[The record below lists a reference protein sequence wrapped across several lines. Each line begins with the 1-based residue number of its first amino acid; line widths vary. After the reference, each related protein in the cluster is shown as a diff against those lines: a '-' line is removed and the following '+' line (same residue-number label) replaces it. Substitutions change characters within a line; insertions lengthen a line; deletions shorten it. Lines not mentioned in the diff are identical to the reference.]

1 MNDANDVMTSI
12 YDTLIHLRYPHIT
25 NAESKDLEATILSG
39 ENRICLLSWLL
50 TEKSPTINAHL
61 ERLKD
66 VALEDQLFEIYS
78 HIGICNNKDILLG
91 KCSLKEQL
99 PTLGLLLD
107 FMKEVHVKPLIN
119 KNETE
124 RTLVDIIKLY
134 IDDINQTPSLSVKP
148 KLSYAEGIKYF
159 EESKTEMSSDDC
171 GDIKTNLAKDSYVET
186 DDRLINDEQKAL
198 FEKEKEKFIEAFQ
211 TISSWPV
218 QTRNLDKDISDSI
231 CSNIKSICSDFYTLK
246 KVLQAKDEICN
257 MKNLAKGL
265 PKTTTPLNK
274 VIEDIVIYNEEL
286 ENWSMTNNSV
296 D

>member
-1 MNDANDVMTSI
+1 MNDTNDVMTNI

-50 TEKSPTINAHL
+50 TEKSPSINAHL

-66 VALEDQLFEIYS
+66 VALEDQLFEYYS
-78 HIGICNNKDILLG
+78 QIGICNNKDILLG

-99 PTLGLLLD
+99 PTLRLLLD
-107 FMKEVHVKPLIN
+107 FMKEVHMKPFVNI
-119 KNETE
+119 NETE
-124 RTLVDIIKLY
+124 RTLHDIIKLY
-134 IDDINQTPSLSVKP
+134 IDDVDQIPSLSVKP
-148 KLSYAEGIKYF
+148 KVSYAESIKYF
-159 EESKTEMSSDDC
+159 KESETEMLSNDC
-171 GDIKTNLAKDSYVET
+171 GDIKTNLDEDSCVET
-186 DDRLINDEQKAL
+186 DDRLINDKQNTL

-218 QTRNLDKDISDSI
+218 QTRNLDKNISDSI
-231 CSNIKSICSDFYTLK
+231 CSDIKSVCSDFNTLK

-257 MKNLAKGL
+257 KKNLAAL

>member
-1 MNDANDVMTSI
+1 MNDTNDVMTSI

-50 TEKSPTINAHL
+50 TEKSPSINAHL

-66 VALEDQLFEIYS
+66 DALEDQLFEYYS
-78 HIGICNNKDILLG
+78 QIGICNNKDILLG

-99 PTLGLLLD
+99 PTLRLLLD
-107 FMKEVHVKPLIN
+107 FMKEIHMKPFVNII
-119 KNETE
+119 ETE
-124 RTLVDIIKLY
+124 KTLHDIIKLY
-134 IDDINQTPSLSVKP
+134 IDDVDQISSFSVKP
-148 KLSYAEGIKYF
+148 KVSYTESIKYF
-159 EESKTEMSSDDC
+159 KESEAEILSNDC
-171 GDIKTNLAKDSYVET
+171 GDIKTNLDENSYVET
-186 DDRLINDEQKAL
+186 DDKLINDKQNIL

-218 QTRNLDKDISDSI
+218 QIRNLDKNISDSI
-231 CSNIKSICSDFYTLK
+231 CSDIKSICSDFKTLK

-257 MKNLAKGL
+257 MKNLAAL

-286 ENWSMTNNSV
+286 ENWSMTNNSL

>member
-1 MNDANDVMTSI
+1 MTDTNNVMTNI

-50 TEKSPTINAHL
+50 TEKSPSINAYL

-66 VALEDQLFEIYS
+66 VALEDQLFKYYS
-78 HIGICNNKDILLG
+78 QIGICNNKDILLG

-99 PTLGLLLD
+99 PTLRLLLD
-107 FMKEVHVKPLIN
+107 FMKEVHMKPFVN
-119 KNETE
+119 VNETE
-124 RTLVDIIKLY
+124 RTLHDIIKLY
-134 IDDINQTPSLSVKP
+134 IDVDQIPSLSVKP
-148 KLSYAEGIKYF
+148 KVSYAESIKYF
-159 EESKTEMSSDDC
+159 KESETGMLSNDC
-171 GDIKTNLAKDSYVET
+171 GDIKTNLDEDSCVET
-186 DDRLINDEQKAL
+186 DDRLINDKQNTL

-218 QTRNLDKDISDSI
+218 QTRNLDKNISDSI
-231 CSNIKSICSDFYTLK
+231 CSDIKSICSDFNTLK

-257 MKNLAKGL
+257 KKNLAAL

>member
-1 MNDANDVMTSI
+1 MNDTNDVMTNI

-50 TEKSPTINAHL
+50 TEKSPSINAHL

-66 VALEDQLFEIYS
+66 VALEDQLFEYYS
-78 HIGICNNKDILLG
+78 QIGICNNKDILLG

-99 PTLGLLLD
+99 PTLRLLLD
-107 FMKEVHVKPLIN
+107 FMKEVHMKPFVN
-119 KNETE
+119 VNETE
-124 RTLVDIIKLY
+124 RTLHDIIKLY
-134 IDDINQTPSLSVKP
+134 IDDVDQIPSLSVKP
-148 KLSYAEGIKYF
+148 KVSYAESIKYF
-159 EESKTEMSSDDC
+159 KESETEMLSNDC
-171 GDIKTNLAKDSYVET
+171 GDIKTNLDEDSCVET
-186 DDRLINDEQKAL
+186 DDRLINDKQNTL

-218 QTRNLDKDISDSI
+218 QTRNLDKNISDSI
-231 CSNIKSICSDFYTLK
+231 CSDIKSVCSDFNTLK

-257 MKNLAKGL
+257 KKNLAAL